1 MDDISIGL
9 LKGIKKSFSS
19 GVEESKT
26 INDLLNKL
34 DDKKADYE
42 DAQKY
47 AIEVGELL
55 SKSFEENIDSASLPN
70 GKMYYNIAKKVVDPE
85 LKEGFEK
92 VSDYSTKVQKILNE
106 DAKIGLK
113 VQKPVYNQARSNGI
127 VRRLADAESYDDV
140 SWILKDPVVNFNQS
154 VVDDTIKVNAEA
166 HYKVGMHPKIT
177 RKVAGNAC
185 DWCMN
190 LAGTYEYPDDVPD
203 EVYHRHRDCRCI
215 VTYNPGNGKA
225 VQDVHSK
232 KWFESEDKVETLGTQ
247 NVDYMGMPKKITF
260 NSGDGDMKTVKVYK
274 ADGAQ
279 NIYIQNYDKQTKS
292 MVAYLDDVI
301 NKKNKYGQIDNI
313 IVLNNNRLK
322 GIAAYRHDDNSLF
335 ISKELIDPN
344 KFAKIV
350 DPSIFPA
357 RSVTDVLDHELGGH
371 KRHWDAVKRYKTDNK
386 IDDLNDAKMQI
397 ESQMRKHVVN
407 QMRSDPLYINK
418 TVSVNAERSFYA
430 KKSLNELIAD
440 ANILVERNELSDNEL
455 NRLVKEVINYDGK
468 SK

>member
-19 GVEESKT
+19 GVEDSKT
-26 INDLLNKL
+26 INDLLKKL

-127 VRRLADAESYDDV
+127 VRRLADADSYDDV
-140 SWILKDPVVNFNQS
+140 SWILKDPVVNFHQS

-177 RKVAGNAC
+177 RKVAGKAC

-215 VTYNPGNGKA
+215 VTYNPGNGKT
-225 VQDVHSK
+225 VQDVHTK
-232 KWFESEDKVETLGTQ
+232 KWIKDEKEIELRKIMSEKHPSKPEEIRHIGNNT
-247 NVDYMGMPKKITF
+247 
-260 NSGDGDMKTVKVYK
+260 TVKNVTSEY
-274 ADGAQ
+274 
-279 NIYIQNYDKQTKS
+279 
-292 MVAYLDDVI
+292 
-301 NKKNKYGQIDNI
+301 YGLSYPGKGNI
-313 IVLNNNRLK
+313 IKSDGYKISNHKDEIRFAEFIHKKFGGEIVLLNEGKEENSKNPDFLWNDKMWELK
-322 GIAAYRHDDNSLF
+322 TLNSSKAVDTQLRKALKQIYKNPGGVFLDTRNIKNYNDDEF
-335 ISKELIDPN
+335 IKSINDRVTRSKLDL
-344 KFAKIV
+344 V
-350 DPSIFPA
+350 DIML
-357 RSVTDVLDHELGGH
+357 VKHGDHIEVL
-371 KRHWDAVKRYKTDNK
+371 RYK
-386 IDDLNDAKMQI
+386 
-397 ESQMRKHVVN
+397 
-407 QMRSDPLYINK
+407 
-418 TVSVNAERSFYA
+418 
-430 KKSLNELIAD
+430 KK
-440 ANILVERNELSDNEL
+440 R
-455 NRLVKEVINYDGK
+455 
-468 SK
+468 

>member
-19 GVEESKT
+19 GVEDSKT
-26 INDLLNKL
+26 INDLLKKL

-55 SKSFEENIDSASLPN
+55 SKSFAENIDSASLPN
-70 GKMYYNIAKKVVDPE
+70 GRMYYNIAKKVVDPE

-113 VQKPVYNQARSNGI
+113 VQKPEYNQARSNGI
-127 VRRLADAESYDDV
+127 VRKLADAESYDDV
-140 SWILKDPVVNFNQS
+140 SWVLQDPVVNFNQS

-166 HYKVGMHPKIT
+166 HYKAGLHPKIT
-177 RKVAGNAC
+177 RKVAGKAC

-190 LAGTYEYPDDVPD
+190 LAGTYEYPDNVPD
-203 EVYHRHRDCRCI
+203 EVYHRHKHCRCV
-215 VTYNPGNGKA
+215 VTYNPGNGKV
-225 VQDVHSK
+225 VQDVHTK
-232 KWFESEDKVETLGTQ
+232 KWFENEKNIEIINSQ
-247 NVDYMGMPKKITF
+247 NADYMGAPKKIVF
-260 NSGDGDMKTVKVYK
+260 NSGNGDMQTAKVFRV
-274 ADGAQ
+274 DGTQ
-279 NIYIQNYDKQTKS
+279 NIYIQNYDEKMNK
-292 MVAYLDDVI
+292 MVTHLDDVI
-301 NKKNKYGQIDNI
+301 NKKNKYGKVDNV

-335 ISKELIDPN
+335 ISKELIDPK
-344 KFAKIV
+344 KFTKIV
-350 DPSIFPA
+350 DQSVFPA
-357 RSVTDVLDHELGGH
+357 RSIDDILNHELGGH
-371 KRHWDAVKRYKTDNK
+371 KKHWDAIKRYKADNK

-397 ESQMRKHVVN
+397 ESQLRKHVTN
-407 QMRSDPLYINK
+407 QIRSDPLYINK
-418 TVSVNAERSFYA
+418 TVSLNAKRSFYN

-440 ANILVERNELSDNEL
+440 ANILIERNELSDPEL
-455 NRLVKEVINYDGK
+455 KGLVKEIINYDGK
-468 SK
+468 PK

>member
-19 GVEESKT
+19 GVEDSKT
-26 INDLLNKL
+26 INDLLKKL

-70 GKMYYNIAKKVVDPE
+70 GKMYYNIAKKIVDPE

-140 SWILKDPVVNFNQS
+140 SWILKDPVVNFHQS
-154 VVDDTIKVNAEA
+154 VVDDTIRVNAEA

-177 RKVAGNAC
+177 RKVAGKAC

-215 VTYNPGNGKA
+215 VTYDPGNGKT
-225 VQDVHSK
+225 VQDVHTK
-232 KWFESEDKVETLGTQ
+232 KWQDVHALEIENRKTELEKTYVGKDVTPEYYGAIRTDKKELLFDENLVEKDHKVEIEVANLVVNKFG
-247 NVDYMGMPKKITF
+247 GK
-260 NSGDGDMKTVKVYK
+260 MKVL
-274 ADGAQ
+274 Q
-279 NIYIQNYDKQTKS
+279 ENNQTKMPDYLWNDKFWDLKTCS
-292 MVAYLDDVI
+292 SEKACNSAIRHGLKQIANNPGGIILDYRSFDADLNKIRDNMDSRMKYSNFSVDIMVIQTGERFKV
-301 NKKNKYGQIDNI
+301 
-313 IVLNNNRLK
+313 
-322 GIAAYRHDDNSLF
+322 F
-335 ISKELIDPN
+335 
-344 KFAKIV
+344 
-350 DPSIFPA
+350 
-357 RSVTDVLDHELGGH
+357 
-371 KRHWDAVKRYKTDNK
+371 RYKK
-386 IDDLNDAKMQI
+386 
-397 ESQMRKHVVN
+397 
-407 QMRSDPLYINK
+407 
-418 TVSVNAERSFYA
+418 
-430 KKSLNELIAD
+430 
-440 ANILVERNELSDNEL
+440 
-455 NRLVKEVINYDGK
+455 
-468 SK
+468 

>member
-19 GVEESKT
+19 GVEDSKT
-26 INDLLNKL
+26 INDLLKKL

-85 LKEGFEK
+85 LKDGFEK

-177 RKVAGNAC
+177 RKVVGKAC

-215 VTYNPGNGKA
+215 VTYNPGNGKT
-225 VQDVHSK
+225 VQDVHTK
-232 KWFESEDKVETLGTQ
+232 KWSEISSRKESNAEYTRYVNERQRETKTSLLLQQENTQNYKPVIRGDSKIFDYNSSVSLNVKKVDSYKNYDIYVSDNVNIKRKALHNIKTRNVDAMNEWGIKRKPKIVIFGEKDGITAYGKYDAITNTVFYSEDIADKRLHNSIRTEYHEMWHMKQAENFITKHGEITEKNYFEYIKSTCDEAKKNIDTLGITEY
-247 NVDYMGMPKKITF
+247 NVSEISSYAAK
-260 NSGDGDMKTVKVYK
+260 
-274 ADGAQ
+274 
-279 NIYIQNYDKQTKS
+279 NY
-292 MVAYLDDVI
+292 
-301 NKKNKYGQIDNI
+301 
-313 IVLNNNRLK
+313 
-322 GIAAYRHDDNSLF
+322 LF
-335 ISKELIDPN
+335 GRFDEVE
-344 KFAKIV
+344 A
-350 DPSIFPA
+350 
-357 RSVTDVLDHELGGH
+357 E
-371 KRHWDAVKRYKTDNK
+371 Y
-386 IDDLNDAKMQI
+386 
-397 ESQMRKHVVN
+397 
-407 QMRSDPLYINK
+407 
-418 TVSVNAERSFYA
+418 NA
-430 KKSLNELIAD
+430 
-440 ANILVERNELSDNEL
+440 
-455 NRLVKEVINYDGK
+455 LVKKG
-468 SK
+468 

>member
-19 GVEESKT
+19 GVEDSKT
-26 INDLLNKL
+26 INDLLKKL

-140 SWILKDPVVNFNQS
+140 SWILKDPVVNFHQS

-177 RKVAGNAC
+177 RKVAGKAC

-215 VTYNPGNGKA
+215 VTYNPGNGKT
-225 VQDVHSK
+225 VQDVHTK
-232 KWFESEDKVETLGTQ
+232 KWIKDEKEIELRKIMSEKHPSKPEEIRHIGNNT
-247 NVDYMGMPKKITF
+247 
-260 NSGDGDMKTVKVYK
+260 TVKNVTSEY
-274 ADGAQ
+274 
-279 NIYIQNYDKQTKS
+279 
-292 MVAYLDDVI
+292 
-301 NKKNKYGQIDNI
+301 YGLSYPGKGNI
-313 IVLNNNRLK
+313 IKSDGYKISNHKDEIRFAEFIHKKFGGEIVLLNEVKEENSKNPDFLWNDKMWELK
-322 GIAAYRHDDNSLF
+322 TLNSSKAVDTQLRKALKQIYKNPGGVFLDTRNIKNYNDDEF
-335 ISKELIDPN
+335 IKSINDRVTRSKLDL
-344 KFAKIV
+344 V
-350 DPSIFPA
+350 DIML
-357 RSVTDVLDHELGGH
+357 VKHGDHIEVL
-371 KRHWDAVKRYKTDNK
+371 RYK
-386 IDDLNDAKMQI
+386 
-397 ESQMRKHVVN
+397 
-407 QMRSDPLYINK
+407 
-418 TVSVNAERSFYA
+418 
-430 KKSLNELIAD
+430 KK
-440 ANILVERNELSDNEL
+440 R
-455 NRLVKEVINYDGK
+455 
-468 SK
+468 

>member
-19 GVEESKT
+19 GVEDSKT
-26 INDLLNKL
+26 INYLLKKL

-140 SWILKDPVVNFNQS
+140 SWILKDPVVNFHQS

-177 RKVAGNAC
+177 RKVAGKAC

-215 VTYNPGNGKA
+215 VTYNPGNGKT
-225 VQDVHSK
+225 VQDVHTK
-232 KWFESEDKVETLGTQ
+232 KWIKDEKEIELRKIMSEKHPSKPEEIRHIGNNT
-247 NVDYMGMPKKITF
+247 
-260 NSGDGDMKTVKVYK
+260 TVKNVTSEY
-274 ADGAQ
+274 
-279 NIYIQNYDKQTKS
+279 
-292 MVAYLDDVI
+292 
-301 NKKNKYGQIDNI
+301 YGLSYPGKGNI
-313 IVLNNNRLK
+313 IKSEGYKISNHKDEIRFAEFIHKKFGGEIVLLNE
-322 GIAAYRHDDNSLF
+322 
-335 ISKELIDPN
+335 SKEENSKNPDFLWNDKMWELKTLN
-344 KFAKIV
+344 SSKAV
-350 DPSIFPA
+350 DTQLRKALKQIYKNPGGVFLDTRNIKNYNDDEFIKSINDRVT
-357 RSVTDVLDHELGGH
+357 RSKLDLVDIMLVKHGDHIEVL
-371 KRHWDAVKRYKTDNK
+371 RYK
-386 IDDLNDAKMQI
+386 
-397 ESQMRKHVVN
+397 
-407 QMRSDPLYINK
+407 
-418 TVSVNAERSFYA
+418 
-430 KKSLNELIAD
+430 KK
-440 ANILVERNELSDNEL
+440 R
-455 NRLVKEVINYDGK
+455 
-468 SK
+468 